1 MVRTDIYYFSGTGN
15 TLYLARETAQQ
26 LGGNLISIVSAAS
39 AAAISPD
46 ADVIGIVYPVYYN
59 DLPAIVKDFAEKL
72 TGIQDKYIF
81 AICNYGGC
89 GSQSIKT
96 LEEVLRASGG
106 ALAASYGVHMP
117 QNAFSKPWENNGRLI
132 KKAGAKIVKIAQD
145 IKARKKGN
153 HLKGLLNFV
162 FVRLHPSLLPR
173 IRADLSNRTG
183 LSPDTDLNMLIRAND
198 KHFHTNGKCVGC
210 RLCAKVCPVANI
222 KMTDGKPTWRGHC
235 ENCLACYDWCPQK
248 AIEGG
253 VAAKGY
259 YYVNPKI
266 SASDIM
272 AQKFLEV

>member
-89 GSQSIKT
+89 GSQSVKT

-106 ALAASYGVHMP
+106 ALAASYGIHMP
-117 QNAFSKPWENNGRLI
+117 QNAFPKPWENNGRLI

-162 FVRLHPSLLPR
+162 FVRLHHSLLPR
-173 IRADLSNRTG
+173 IRADLSKRTG
-183 LSPDTDLNMLIRAND
+183 LSPDTDLNLLIRAND

-253 VAAKGY
+253 VTSKGY
-259 YYVNPKI
+259 YYVNPKT